1 MVYFVEK
8 PGYVAQIMAQRHTFE
23 SPMHEWKDS
32 KSTLFVKLLTVADAF
47 AAMFTFH
54 FLHFIMQSMYHTST
68 QCSKAMIHDLHVL

>member
-8 PGYVAQIMAQRHTFE
+8 PGYVSRHTFE

-32 KSTLFVKLLTVADAF
+32 KSTLLITVADAF

-54 FLHFIMQSMYHTST
+54 FLHFHHAKYVSY
-68 QCSKAMIHDLHVL
+68 IHPL